1 MGHIIGKE
9 NIYTKLG
16 QKIDSLQTRAPWSK
30 AFYEI
35 LKELYST
42 EEADVVVKMPFGLST
57 IDRIAKI
64 TKYEKSRL
72 RRILDELCFKGLVM
86 DLWANDDYYYSPS
99 PFVIGIF
106 EFTMMRTG
114 DHLNTRK
121 WAHLFD
127 EYMHKEGLF
136 YKANL
141 EDGQKV
147 SPLRTLPHEEAISDS
162 HYLEILDYEK
172 ATFIVEESDRFSIG
186 ICSCR
191 HEKLHLDQKECDTPL
206 NTCSSFGFAA
216 DYLIRRNLAKE
227 VSKSEMLENVARS
240 KELGLVFEADNIQR
254 NVTFICHC
262 CKCCCNALAGISRH
276 GYPNT
281 VVTSSFIAEVD
292 ESKCAGC
299 GKCAKACPINAIEMV
314 PIDKAETKKKKKKQS
329 KIDTSICLGCGV
341 CALQCETE
349 ALRLVKRKQRVIPPE
364 TTFER
369 LILACLERDNLQYLL
384 FDNPQSV
391 TQKYMRGFVGGFLK
405 LPSVKKAL
413 MSDMLRSRFLAALR
427 TEAELQGKAWLTE
440 M

>member
-1 MGHIIGKE
+1 MGHLIGKE
-9 NIYTKLG
+9 DIYTKLG
-16 QKIDSLQTRAPWSK
+16 QKIDRLQTSVPWSR

-42 EEADVVVKMPFGLST
+42 EEADIVVKMPFGLST
-57 IDRIAKI
+57 LDRIAKI
-64 TKYEKSRL
+64 SKYEKSKL
-72 RRILDELCFKGLVM
+72 RRILDELCFKGLVI
-86 DLWANDDYYYSPS
+86 DLWINNDYYYSPS
-99 PFVIGIF
+99 PFVVGIF

-114 DHLNTRK
+114 GHLNTNK
-121 WAHLFD
+121 WAHLFN

-136 YKANL
+136 YKANF
-141 EDGQKV
+141 EDGQKL
-147 SPLRTLPHEEAISDS
+147 SPLRTLPHEEAIIDS

-172 ATFIVEESDRFSIG
+172 ATFIVEESNSFSIG

-206 NTCSSFGFAA
+206 DTCSSFGLAA
-216 DYLIRRNLAKE
+216 DYLIRRNLAKK
-227 VSKSEMLENVARS
+227 VSKSEMLENIARS

-276 GYPNT
+276 GFPNT
-281 VVTSSFIAEVD
+281 VVTSSFIAKVD
-292 ESKCAGC
+292 ESKCDGC

-314 PIDKAETKKKKKKQS
+314 PIDRPKTKKKKQQS

-341 CALQCETE
+341 CALQCKTG
-349 ALRLVKRKQRVIPPE
+349 ALGLVKRKQRVIPPE

-369 LILACLERDNLQYLL
+369 LILTCIEKDNLQYLL
-384 FDNPQSV
+384 FNNPQSF
-391 TQKYMRGFVGGFLK
+391 TQKHMRGFVGGFLK
-405 LPSVKKAL
+405 LPPVKKAL
-413 MSDMLRSRFLAALR
+413 TSDMLRSRFLAALK
-427 TEAELQGKAWLTE
+427 TATKLQGKAWLVE

>member
-1 MGHIIGKE
+1 VGHIVGKE
-9 NIYTKLG
+9 DIYTKLG
-16 QKIDSLQTRAPWSK
+16 QKIDSFQTRAPWSK

-57 IDRIAKI
+57 LNRIAKI
-64 TKYEKSRL
+64 TKYEKSGL
-72 RRILDELCFKGLVM
+72 RKILDELCFKGLVI
-86 DLWANDDYYYSPS
+86 DLWVNDDYYYCPS

-106 EFTMMRTG
+106 EFTMMRTA

-121 WAHLFD
+121 RAHLFD
-127 EYMHKEGLF
+127 EYMDKEGLF

-147 SPLRTLPHEEAISDS
+147 SPLRILPHEEAISDS

-227 VSKSEMLENVARS
+227 VCKSEMLENLARS

-276 GYPNT
+276 GYPNA
-281 VVTSSFIAEVD
+281 VATSSFIAEVD
-292 ESKCAGC
+292 ESECSGC

-314 PIDKAETKKKKKKQS
+314 PIDKPKTKKKKQS

-349 ALRLVKRKQRVIPPE
+349 ALGLVKRKQRIILPE

-369 LILACLERDNLQYLL
+369 VILACLEKDNLQYLL

-413 MSDMLRSRFLAALR
+413 MGDMLRSRFLRALR
-427 TEAELQGKAWLTE
+427 TGTKLQGRAWLTE